1 MHDMETA
8 NRYTRYFIHLRRAWY
23 GDVTLRNMPYADEV
37 LFGIGP
43 RTGEGTCGEMAVRWY
58 ELHGILCPRL
68 EAFDDSWRVL
78 ASFGD
83 LLETMGSIPAGWRN
97 AIAPR
102 AFCALLEARGFLDRT
117 PVHQRLLP
125 ANEPGRGP
133 SLPER

>member
-1 MHDMETA
+1 MCDMEIES
-8 NRYTRYFIHLRRAWY
+8 RYTRYFIHLKRAWY
-23 GDVTLRNMPYADEV
+23 GDVTLRNMSFEDEV

-58 ELHGILCPRL
+58 QLHGVLCPRL

-83 LLETMGSIPAGWRN
+83 VLETMGRIPAGWSN

-102 AFCALLEARGFLDRT
+102 AFCCLLEASGFLDRT
-117 PVHQRLLP
+117 PMRQRLPP
-125 ANEPGRGP
+125 A
-133 SLPER
+133 S